1 MTHRPSKQFNT
12 YKEGL
17 DLELLREY
25 CMEYG
30 ERRSF
35 LHGET
40 LEAMGEPAQWV
51 AYVERGYFKYM
62 VHNGEEGKDYCTGF
76 AFEGEFVADYP
87 NCLCGKIS
95 EVTIVAGTSC
105 KVFQI
110 QGNDLCSLLESAN
123 MRDLKQA
130 LSDHLFAQ
138 VYTQYLDSYRMTTR
152 ERYKRLLSRC
162 PEIIQCISLKDIA
175 SYLKVTPTTISN
187 IRREITFSP

>member
-1 MTHRPSKQFNT
+1 MTHQPYKQFNT

-25 CMEYG
+25 CMEHG
-30 ERRSF
+30 EVRTF
-35 LHGET
+35 LRGET
-40 LEAMGEPAQWV
+40 LEEAGVSTQWV

-62 VHNGEEGKDYCTGF
+62 VHNGEEGKAYCTGF
-76 AFEGEFVADYP
+76 AFEEEFVADYP
-87 NCLCGKIS
+87 NCLSGEIS
-95 EVTIVAGTSC
+95 EVSIMAGTSC

-110 QGNDLCSLLESAN
+110 QGKDLCSFLESAN

-130 LSDHLFAQ
+130 ISDHLFAQ
-138 VYTQYLDSYRMTTR
+138 IYTQYLDSYRMTTR

-162 PEIIQCISLKDIA
+162 PEIVQWISLKDIA

-187 IRREITFSP
+187 IRREITFSL

>member
-1 MTHRPSKQFNT
+1 MTHLPNNQFNT

-25 CMEYG
+25 SMEYG

-35 LHGET
+35 LHSET

-87 NCLCGKIS
+87 NCLCSKIS
-95 EVTIVAGTSC
+95 EVTIVAGTSS

-110 QGNDLCSLLESAN
+110 QGKDLCSLLVSAN

-130 LSDHLFAQ
+130 ISDHLFAQ
-138 VYTQYLDSYRMTTR
+138 IYTQYLDSYRMTTR